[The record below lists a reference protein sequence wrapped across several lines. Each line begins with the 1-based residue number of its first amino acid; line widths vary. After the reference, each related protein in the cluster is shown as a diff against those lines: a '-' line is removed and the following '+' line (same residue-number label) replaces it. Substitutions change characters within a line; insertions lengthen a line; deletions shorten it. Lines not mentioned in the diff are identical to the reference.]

1 MPLYRLFKFLLC
13 STLLATLLLAG
24 KAKAEETWSLYKKA
38 DGISMYQR
46 HVVVSG
52 QKMLEIKVQLEYQGS
67 IGAFLHLLADTNNA
81 ALWLHNVAQVRLLR
95 KNAANED
102 LVYSRFSAPWPL
114 ADRELVSCSDW
125 AQNDGFSL
133 NMAVGDC
140 GDLHPEN
147 PGKVRLRNFTASWQL
162 FLRPDGKVQLLY
174 IGTADAGGAVPRI
187 LSDPITLSSSWK
199 SFNGLKRQIEKPQY
213 QKPYAG
219 ICEIPHNPA
228 NTSDNFT
235 NDMPC
240 AQVN

>member
-1 MPLYRLFKFLLC
+1 MPRFRFFQFLLC
-13 STLLATLLLAG
+13 SMLLATLLLAG
-24 KAKAEETWSLYKKA
+24 KAKAEEAWSLYKKA
-38 DGISMYQR
+38 DGISMHQR
-46 HVVVSG
+46 HVDVSG
-52 QKMLEIKVQLEYQGS
+52 QKILEIKVQLEYQGS

-81 ALWLHNVAQVRLLR
+81 ALWLHNVAQVKLLG
-95 KNAANED
+95 KKAANED

-125 AQNDGFSL
+125 AQDDGFTL
-133 NMAVGDC
+133 NVEVGDC
-140 GDLHPEN
+140 GDLYPQN
-147 PGKVRLRNFTASWQL
+147 PGKVRIRNFTASWQL

-174 IGTADAGGAVPRI
+174 TGTADAGGAVPRFF
-187 LSDPITLSSSWK
+187 SDPITLSSSWK

-228 NTSDNFT
+228 NTSDDFT

-240 AQVN
+240 AQVD